1 MSKRKREPV
10 KKSTTF
16 SELVESVK
24 TIGHPDQKGE
34 RMNLIGDF
42 FEENQVNIIH
52 AISLQE
58 SKRTNSQTLFGD
70 FDDLLNDE
78 TKDSEIQQFL
88 VDFFLDSPEELKQH
102 AGSPEG
108 LLAMSGAPVLQNL
121 FDITIKS
128 LNKDKHHHYKDLQ
141 FLIDPITSG
150 YGPFSEDVI
159 RFLYIPYS
167 LTGQEIYTEDIW
179 LPWVFD
185 IDSHSKLS
193 INFNKLE
200 RLFKFI
206 KMSKKYN
213 ESSSEDRWKH
223 IVTGANSDER
233 VEKVLDSLHK
243 KGGKKSK
250 SYKKRKT
257 NKKNKKI
264 KRRTKKKNNK

>member
-1 MSKRKREPV
+1 MSKRKRDQDS
-10 KKSTTF
+10 KNTF
-16 SELVESVK
+16 REVFESVK
-24 TIGHPDQKGE
+24 TIQKAQK
-34 RMNLIGDF
+34 MDLIAEF
-42 FEENQVNIIH
+42 FDKNQENIIH
-52 AISLQE
+52 VISEQE
-58 SKRTNSQTLFGD
+58 RKGIKQKTLFAD
-70 FDDLLNDE
+70 FDCLLDDI

-88 VDFFLDSPEELKQH
+88 VDFFVDSPEELRVH
-102 AGSPEG
+102 TGSPEG

-128 LNKDKHHHYKDLQ
+128 LKTKSPNYEDLK

-150 YGPFSEDVI
+150 YGPFSEDII

-193 INFNKLE
+193 INFHKLE

-213 ESSSEDRWKH
+213 ESSSEERWKY
-223 IVTGANSDER
+223 IVSRANSDDR
-233 VEKVLDSLHK
+233 VKKVLDSLDK
-243 KGGKKSK
+243 KGGKKYK
-250 SYKKRKT
+250 HYKKRKT
-257 NKKNKKI
+257 NKKIKKIKRI
-264 KRRTKKKNNK
+264 KRRTKRKNN